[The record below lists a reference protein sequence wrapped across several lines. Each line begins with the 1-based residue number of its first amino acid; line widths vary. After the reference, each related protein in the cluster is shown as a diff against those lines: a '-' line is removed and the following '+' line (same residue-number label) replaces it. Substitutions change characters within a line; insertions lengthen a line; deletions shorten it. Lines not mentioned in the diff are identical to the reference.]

1 MQQRVGVDGVKTGL
15 TGRGPL
21 DNTRGVACFI
31 KGDGGVKVNILSIGN
46 SFSQD
51 AQKYLHE
58 IAASGGVQLHAEN
71 LYIGGCPLQVH
82 AEDLRSDEAAYDD
95 EINGK
100 RVGTISLPEA
110 LRLRTWDVVTL
121 QRSSGMSG
129 EYDSYQPYLNE
140 LVAAVRTACPGARL
154 FIHQTWAYEDGADHP
169 DLARYG
175 RDRKRMFAQL
185 TAAYRQAA
193 ADIDAESIPVGTVI
207 EWLRDRAPGFIVR
220 EGGKI
225 LCRDGYHLSFD
236 LGRYAAGSTWYRVLC
251 GRSPRTITF
260 VPPVAPGTDAARIAG
275 LLPQIAEAVAAVTG
289 L

>member
-1 MQQRVGVDGVKTGL
+1 MNV
-15 TGRGPL
+15 
-21 DNTRGVACFI
+21 
-31 KGDGGVKVNILSIGN
+31 LSIGN

-71 LYIGGCPLQVH
+71 LYIGGCPLRVH
-82 AEDLRSDEAAYDD
+82 AENLRSGEAAYDD
-95 EINGK
+95 EINGE

-110 LRLRTWDVVTL
+110 LRLRAWDVVTL
-121 QRSSGMSG
+121 QQSSGTSG

-140 LVAAVRTACPGARL
+140 LAAAVRAACPGARL

-169 DLARYG
+169 DFARYSC
-175 RDRKRMFAQL
+175 DRKQMFAQL

-193 ADIDAESIPVGTVI
+193 ADIDAEIIPVGTVI
-207 EWLRDRAPGFIVR
+207 ERLRDRAPGFIVR
-220 EGGKI
+220 QGGES

-236 LGRYAAGSTWYRVLC
+236 LGRYAAGLTWYSVLC
-251 GRSPRTITF
+251 GRPPRTSTF
-260 VPPVAPGTDAARIAG
+260 VPPAASGTDAARIAG
-275 LLPQIAEAVAAVTG
+275 LLPQIAEAVADVTG